1 MTTARN
7 AIVRGERIANRG
19 PGGGRSYAGV
29 KGLLNYL
36 AFGRRADHLPVQ
48 RSPWLDHNE
57 EEQSHE
63 EVLGWAKEKVH
74 RYGYGYAYQ
83 LLLSTRAGG
92 LENADYNRVLTEGSA
107 LSGVREWVYVVH
119 EDSDHQ
125 HAHAI
130 LFRKEKLSAAQYRK
144 WQATMQEGLE
154 QALST
159 QAQGRFFEA
168 GFSEAKREQRL
179 AEREQGL
186 KGALERAPEG
196 APTGIL
202 EPGRRQGSPAEQP
215 AERGRGWE
223 AAL

>member
-7 AIVRGERIANRG
+7 AIVRGGRIANRG

-36 AFGRRADHLPVQ
+36 AFGRRADHLPAQ
-48 RSPWLDHNE
+48 RSSWLDHNGR
-57 EEQSHE
+57 EQSHG

-74 RYGYGYAYQ
+74 RYGYGFTYQ
-83 LLLSTRAGG
+83 MLLSTRAGG
-92 LENADYNRVLTEGSA
+92 LQSADYNRVLTEGSV

-130 LFRKEKLSAAQYRK
+130 LFRKEKLSGDQYRQ

-159 QAQGRFFEA
+159 KARFVEA
-168 GFSEAKREQRL
+168 GFSEP
-179 AEREQGL
+179 EREQGL
-186 KGALERAPEG
+186 EEEFERTPEG
-196 APTGIL
+196 APTGVS
-202 EPGRRQGSPAEQP
+202 EQWERQGLQEERPAG
-215 AERGRGWE
+215 RGRGWE